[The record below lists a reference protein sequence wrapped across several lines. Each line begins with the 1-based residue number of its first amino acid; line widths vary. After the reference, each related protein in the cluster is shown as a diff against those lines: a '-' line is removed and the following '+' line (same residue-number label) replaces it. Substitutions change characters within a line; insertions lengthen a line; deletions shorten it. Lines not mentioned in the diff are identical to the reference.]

1 MRSFSSKAHRF
12 LASLIGL
19 TVFVQMFLAGLW
31 HSGSVAT
38 PEAHVFTGLGL
49 LLASLLALIFSL
61 VARNDGKVTR
71 ATALLFILILLQP
84 ILIETRRNGLP
95 FISSF
100 HALNAGVIGMV
111 SGVVVKMAGTAPVV
125 ADDMAPVPAVSGD

>member
-12 LASLIGL
+12 LSMLIGI

-38 PEAHVFTGLGL
+38 PDAHIFTGLGL
-49 LLASLLALIFSL
+49 LLASLLALIASL
-61 VARNDGKVTR
+61 VAGNDSKVTR
-71 ATALLFILILLQP
+71 MTALLFILILLQP
-84 ILIETRRNGLP
+84 IIMEARRNGLP

-100 HALNAGVIGMV
+100 HALNAAIIGMV
-111 SGVVVKMAGTAPVV
+111 SGVVVKMAQTAPVV
-125 ADDMAPVPAVSGD
+125 EDAVVVMPAVSGD